1 MAREDPEFIWGQ
13 NMRLASP
20 PAYLGEGRRASTKP
34 AALPRGLDWGRPP
47 PGTSGARAVP
57 RRVTLQGCPLPVPFP
72 MAERSY
78 LPAWLSLGTRH
89 SSGSF
94 VPGVAPEPRGTH
106 QPPGTRCTLQCTE
119 TGHWLHPSPTP
130 SGAGC
135 EQPSLEGLR
144 LHRMNVGSH
153 CLLCKSNWSLFR
165 IPPSP
170 SKGNRLS

>member
-1 MAREDPEFIWGQ
+1 MGTKHEAGIASSLFGGRQEGEYEASC
-13 NMRLASP
+13 LA
-20 PAYLGEGRRASTKP
+20 LGS
-34 AALPRGLDWGRPP
+34 GLGLSP

-78 LPAWLSLGTRH
+78 LPAWLSLGARH

-106 QPPGTRCTLQCTE
+106 QPPGTRCALQCTE
-119 TGHWLHPSPTP
+119 TGHWLHPSPTA
-130 SGAGC
+130 SGAGS
-135 EQPSLEGLR
+135 EQPSLEGLQ
-144 LHRMNVGSH
+144 LHRTNVSSH
-153 CLLCKSNWSLFR
+153 CPLCTSNWNLFR